1 MYAKVVIEKRMH
13 EKEKRVFADGR
24 EFAAIITEL
33 NRKKQKYLVDPG
45 SRTIHILE
53 ETKSEV

>member
-1 MYAKVVIEKRMH
+1 MYVKVQTEKRLR
-13 EKEKRVFADGR
+13 EKDRRTFANGL

-33 NRKKQKYLVDPG
+33 NRKKQKYLVDSG

-53 ETKSEV
+53 EVFDG